1 MESPTPA
8 PGPTLQI
15 PDVALRPAWADR
27 GSLAQARADLYSQRL
42 VRDPKLVEAAAALEN
57 GDTGKAKRIAS
68 KFLAKHPRSADAL
81 NIMGE
86 IAARAHNVRDAERFL
101 MQCVQC
107 APDHPAYRYNF
118 VVALMEGDK
127 LQGAL
132 AECEILLAKNPDN
145 LLFRSLKA
153 HLLARTRKYAEAAN
167 LFRELTVTCPDSAEV
182 WMGLANALRSLGG
195 HADEV
200 VSCLRTVTGFDPACG
215 SAWWALASMKT
226 VRFTDDDVRIMEE
239 QLAKSGIGPAER
251 SDLYYALGK
260 ACEDVKRYEKSF
272 QYYSKGNAI
281 RRVDLNYDP
290 DSTTRMVS
298 RARAVFTPELFR
310 ELEHAGC
317 PSAEPI
323 FVVSLQRSG
332 STLTEQILGSH
343 SQIEGAGELQT
354 LIQIVGADVMPKT
367 GPDYPNGMDRL
378 TPDDL
383 RSLGEKY
390 LEQTRTRLSQGK
402 PFFVD
407 KNCYNIWQVG
417 LIHLMLPNARIID
430 VRRHPIAACWANF
443 TVSFAHAPPLSYKL
457 TDIGRFY
464 HDYVRLMAHFD
475 RVIPGRIHRVIYE
488 NLVADLEHET
498 RRMLD
503 FIGLPFEPGCLEYYK
518 SDRAF
523 SSFSNEQVRRPIFRD
538 GVDRWR
544 AYEPWLDP
552 LKAALGPVL
561 DAYPGVPEFPM

>member
-1 MESPTPA
+1 MQPVS
-8 PGPTLQI
+8 PTLQI
-15 PDVALRPAWADR
+15 PDVSLRPAWADR
-27 GSLAQARADLYSQRL
+27 GSLAQARADLYAQRPI
-42 VRDPKLVEAAAALEN
+42 RDQKLVEAVVALEN
-57 GDTGKAKRIAS
+57 ADTARARRIAS
-68 KFLAKHPRSADAL
+68 RFLAKHPRSADAL

-101 MQCVQC
+101 RQCIQC
-107 APDHPAYRYNF
+107 APDHEIYRYNY
-118 VVALMEGDK
+118 VVALMESDK
-127 LQGAL
+127 LQRAL
-132 AECEILLAKNPDN
+132 AECEILVAKNPKN
-145 LLFRSLKA
+145 PLFRSVKA
-153 HLLARTRKYAEAAN
+153 HLLGRTRKYAEAAD
-167 LFRELTVTCPDSAEV
+167 LFRELTVECPDSAEV
-182 WMGLANALRSLGG
+182 WMGLANALRTLGG

-200 VSCLRTVTGFDPACG
+200 VLCLRTVAGSDPACG
-215 SAWWALASMKT
+215 SAWWALASTKT
-226 VRFTDDDVRIMEE
+226 VRFTHDDVRIMEE
-239 QLAKSGIGPAER
+239 QLSKSDIAAVER
-251 SDLYYALGK
+251 SNLYYALGK
-260 ACEDVKRYEKSF
+260 ACEDIKQYEKSF

-310 ELEHAGC
+310 ECEHAGC
-317 PSAEPI
+317 PSPEPI
-323 FVVSLQRSG
+323 FVVGLQRSG

-390 LEQTRTRLSQGK
+390 LEQARLRLSQNK

-407 KNCYNIWQVG
+407 KNCYNIWQAG

-430 VRRHPIAACWANF
+430 VRRHPLAACWANF
-443 TVSFAHAPPLSYKL
+443 TVSFTHAPPLSYKL

-464 HDYVRLMAHFD
+464 HDYVRLMAHLD
-475 RVIPGRIHRVIYE
+475 RVIPGKIHRVIYE
-488 NLVADLEHET
+488 NLVADLESEV
-498 RRMLD
+498 RRMLE
-503 FIGLPFEPGCLEYYK
+503 FVGLPFEPGCLEYYR

-523 SSFSNEQVRRPIFRD
+523 NSFSNEQVRRPIFKE

-544 AYEPWLDP
+544 AYDPWLGP

-561 DAYPGVPEFPM
+561 DAYPGVPEFPV

>member
-1 MESPTPA
+1 M
-8 PGPTLQI
+8 
-15 PDVALRPAWADR
+15 RPAWAER
-27 GSLAQARADLYSQRL
+27 GSLAQARADLFSQRP
-42 VRDPKLVEAAAALEN
+42 VRDRKLAEAAAALET
-57 GDTGKAKRIAS
+57 DETGKAKQIAA

-81 NIMGE
+81 NIMAE
-86 IAARAHNVRDAERFL
+86 IAGRAQNVREAERFL
-101 MQCVQC
+101 RQCVQC
-107 APDHPAYRYNF
+107 APDHQAYRYNY
-118 VVALMEGDK
+118 VVALMDGDK
-127 LQGAL
+127 LQVAL
-132 AECEILLAKNPDN
+132 AESEILLATSPRNF
-145 LLFRSLKA
+145 LFRFLKA
-153 HLLARTRKYAEAAN
+153 HLLGRARKFAEAAD
-167 LFRELTVTCPDSAEV
+167 LLRELTVACPDSAEV
-182 WMGLANALRSLGG
+182 WMGLASALRSLGG

-215 SAWWALASMKT
+215 SAWWSLASMKT

-239 QLAKSGIGPAER
+239 QLAKSVAAAER
-251 SDLYYALGK
+251 SHLYYALGK
-260 ACEDVKRYEKSF
+260 ACEDVKRYEESF

-281 RRVDLNYDP
+281 RRVDLNYNP

-354 LIQIVGADVMPKT
+354 LIQLVGTDVMPRT
-367 GPDYPNGMDRL
+367 GPDYPNGMRSL
-378 TPDDL
+378 SPDYL

-390 LEQTRTRLSQGK
+390 LAMTRIHRSQGK

-430 VRRHPIAACWANF
+430 VRRHPLAACWANF

-457 TDIGRFY
+457 ADIGRFY
-464 HDYVRLMAHFD
+464 HDYVCLMAHFD
-475 RVIPGRIHRVIYE
+475 RVIPGKIHRVIYE
-488 NLVADLEHET
+488 NLVEDLEHEV

-503 FIGLPFEPGCLEYYK
+503 FIGLPFERGCLEYFK

-523 SSFSNEQVRRPIFRD
+523 SSFSNEQVRRPIFTE

-544 AYEPWLDP
+544 AYEPWLGP

-561 DAYPGVPEFPM
+561 EAYPAAPEFSA